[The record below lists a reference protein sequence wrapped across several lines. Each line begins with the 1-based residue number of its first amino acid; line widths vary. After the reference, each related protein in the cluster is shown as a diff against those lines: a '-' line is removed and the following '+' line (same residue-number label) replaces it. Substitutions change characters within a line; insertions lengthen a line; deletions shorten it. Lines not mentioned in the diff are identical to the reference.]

1 MLDFEEEE
9 IWLRHRLRRMRAL
22 LRYAKEIKVEVGLRE
37 LIAEAEERLEV
48 LEQRQNHKP
57 ANSVGRE
64 WFVLFALV
72 VVGVAVIAI
81 WQINGSHGEITGT
94 ISQTEPTFKQDG
106 TTAHPYSDAS
116 QCPARTDLVFWPNGR
131 SVPCIPA
138 SISVCFVGNQPFES
152 SGPDRVEL
160 RDR

>member
-37 LIAEAEERLEV
+37 LIAEAEERLEI

-106 TTAHPYSDAS
+106 TAAHPYSDAANVRPGPIWS
-116 QCPARTDLVFWPNGR
+116 FGQTVARSPAFLPAYR
-131 SVPCIPA
+131 SA
-138 SISVCFVGNQPFES
+138 LLEISLS
-152 SGPDRVEL
+152 RAADRIE
-160 RDR
+160 